1 MGSDPVQVSLR
12 SCFTGDSDAY
22 LDLNLTVP
30 AIRESMALAKAKTCA
45 PSAAGAVHGC
55 SRLAV
60 RFLFTARVS
69 SLQNTRCSLCRVQR
83 TKRAARAEGAD
94 IRRAFGPDGLIVVWR
109 YWRIATRTSGWFCHP
124 LLFYPPTDG
133 RHRPLR
139 V

>member
-1 MGSDPVQVSLR
+1 MGSGPAYVGLPTRFLD
-12 SCFTGDSDAY
+12 DSNEDFN
-22 LDLNLTVP
+22 LFLTVP

-109 YWRIATRTSGWFCHP
+109 Y
-124 LLFYPPTDG
+124 
-133 RHRPLR
+133 
-139 V
+139 